1 MSPSMTKPLT
11 QDQVT
16 ELWTLFGPPPI
27 LSTEDKEAYD
37 SLRKGCVA
45 YYRPTNTLHLTLI
58 RELVDTEWEIFRL
71 VRHRTRGIER
81 RFRTRIDDWVS
92 RLKSINAQREQE
104 IKKLYP
110 SQTQRLSEL
119 ETAVSNTEAKIE
131 EIQKRQPDELDHN
144 RALDEAAKFLEVLD
158 KWLNT
163 ATARRNSVLKLLEYY
178 CGPTDEGNEVT
189 DVEYKEVEQNEV
201 KEIPAPPL
209 APAESELH
217 DVTTQNRSEPVELSK
232 E

>member
-1 MSPSMTKPLT
+1 MSPPTLKPLT
-11 QDQVT
+11 GDRIT
-16 ELWTLFGPPPI
+16 ELWALFGPPPV
-27 LSTEDKEAYD
+27 LSTEEKEAYD
-37 SLRKGCVA
+37 SLRKGFVA

-92 RLKSINAQREQE
+92 RLKSINAQRKHE
-104 IKKLYP
+104 IKSLHP
-110 SQTQRLSEL
+110 SRDKYSEL
-119 ETAVSNTEAKIE
+119 ETAVSNTESKIE
-131 EIQKRQPDELDHN
+131 EIRKRQPDELDYN
-144 RALDEAAKFLEVLD
+144 RAIDEAAKFLEVLD

-178 CGPTDEGNEVT
+178 CGPTDDRNEVT
-189 DVEYKEVEQNEV
+189 EVEYKEVEQDGV
-201 KEIPAPPL
+201 KQIPAPPL
-209 APAESELH
+209 APAELVAD